1 MKRGIFGGVTLVIV
15 GVLAV
20 LAYLSIFIV
29 DPTEQALVLRFGR
42 VVRPI
47 SEPGLYYKL
56 PLIDNVV
63 AIDKRI
69 LDLDSQPLE
78 VIVRA
83 EPGAEGSAQQVGQRL
98 VVDAFGRYRITDP
111 LLFYQAAGSV
121 PVADQRL
128 QVILNS
134 AVRRVLGD
142 ATLFELVRDNRAALM
157 SRITDQV
164 DNEAHAFGV
173 KVLDVKIRSAD
184 LPVANSQAIYQRMQ
198 TEREQQATDIRSNG
212 ERLSREIH
220 ARADAAVTVTIAN
233 ANGEASRL
241 RGAGEAKTNEIF
253 ATAYVKDPGFFAFY
267 RSLQAYQ
274 AALKAGSTRIVLS
287 PDSDFF
293 KYFSSPDGT
302 PAAGA
307 PATPAPA
314 GAAPAAPAPAA
325 AAPQPAAASP

>member
-1 MKRGIFGGVTLVIV
+1 MKRGFFGGVGLVIL
-15 GVLAV
+15 GAIAV
-20 LAYLSIFIV
+20 LAYLSVFIV
-29 DPTEQALVLRFGR
+29 DPTEQVLVLRFGQ
-42 VVRPI
+42 VIRPI
-47 SEPGLYYKL
+47 SQPGLYYKL

-63 AIDKRI
+63 SIDKRI

-83 EPGAEGSAQQVGQRL
+83 EAGQEGSVQQVGQRL
-98 VVDAFGRYRITDP
+98 VVDAFGRYKIINP

-142 ATLFELVRDNRAALM
+142 ATLFELVRDERADLM
-157 SRITDQV
+157 SKITAQV
-164 DNEAHAFGV
+164 DGEAQAFGV

-184 LPVANSQAIYQRMQ
+184 LPAANSQAIYQRMQ

-220 ARADAAVTVTIAN
+220 AKADATVTVTIAN

-241 RGAGEAKTNEIF
+241 RGSGEAKQNELL
-253 ATAYVKDPGFFAFY
+253 AAAYAQDPDFVAFS
-267 RSLQAYQ
+267 RSMQAYQ
-274 AALKAGSTRIVLS
+274 TGLKAGSTRIVLS

-293 KYFSSPDGT
+293 KYFNNPDGT
-302 PAAGA
+302 PM
-307 PATPAPA
+307 PAVP
-314 GAAPAAPAPAA
+314 APAAPAAA
-325 AAPQPAAASP
+325 PLAAPQPSGAASP